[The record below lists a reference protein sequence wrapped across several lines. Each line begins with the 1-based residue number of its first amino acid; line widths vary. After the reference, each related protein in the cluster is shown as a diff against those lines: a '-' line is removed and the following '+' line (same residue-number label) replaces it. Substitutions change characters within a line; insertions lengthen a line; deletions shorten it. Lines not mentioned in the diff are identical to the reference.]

1 VHTAWRGLSLRSRR
15 ALGLPG
21 RGQAP
26 AAGRSITCGP
36 RLAPADRS
44 GLLAR
49 SLPAIALLA
58 RSGHAALSVRL
69 SCSGRDV
76 LPCRA
81 RRSCRACGSLTPKGR
96 SLAGPGCRAGR
107 PALPGANRLTPV
119 PIAARRFGNL
129 PPGLRPVGPLAGC
142 AAGRSRSPFPS
153 LGGTRAG
160 LPAVAARNVRI
171 PVFLPLLVTAIV
183 TVTATVTGDVSGT
196 RETTGSERLAFSTR
210 RRSGLGESTSP
221 SADSAS
227 PVSAGLLTVSTLL

>member
-153 LGGTRAG
+153 LGENDGAG

-171 PVFLPLLVTAIV
+171 PVFPAVLVAIAI
-183 TVTATVTGDVSGT
+183 TIQGNLSGT

-210 RRSGLGESTSP
+210 RRSGLGESKASASDSTSP
-221 SADSAS
+221 GGT
-227 PVSAGLLTVSTLL
+227 GLLTVSTLL